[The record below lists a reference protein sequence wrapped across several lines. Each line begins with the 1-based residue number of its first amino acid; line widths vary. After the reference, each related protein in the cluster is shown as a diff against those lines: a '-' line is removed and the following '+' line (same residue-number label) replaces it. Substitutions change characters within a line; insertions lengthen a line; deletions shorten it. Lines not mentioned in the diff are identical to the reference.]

1 MKHVLQVKQWR
12 QTSAS
17 LVCIQSILGLAPQ
30 PKIGRWLM
38 ARWIAFDQETT
49 SLLRSN
55 LAQGTKIDTLRRGP
69 VDYALAKPGSVVA
82 VLPAQGNNDLGIA
95 VFRPVRPAV
104 AQPPAQ
110 QHPAVAAQPP
120 RAAVTPQPKN
130 LATRNFAATRAG
142 GFLGLTDE
150 PAFEEEEEPQEKTGW
165 WRRFWEE

>member
-1 MKHVLQVKQWR
+1 
-12 QTSAS
+12 
-17 LVCIQSILGLAPQ
+17 
-30 PKIGRWLM
+30 M

-55 LAQGTKIDTLRRGP
+55 LAQGTKIDMLRRGP
-69 VDYALAKPGSVVA
+69 VDYALAKPGAVVA

-95 VFRPVRPAV
+95 VFRPVRPVV
-104 AQPPAQ
+104 AQPPVQ
-110 QHPAVAAQPP
+110 AQPP
-120 RAAVTPQPKN
+120 RAAVTPPSKN
-130 LATRNFAATRAG
+130 FATRNFAATRAG

>member
-1 MKHVLQVKQWR
+1 
-12 QTSAS
+12 
-17 LVCIQSILGLAPQ
+17 
-30 PKIGRWLM
+30 M

-55 LAQGTKIDTLRRGP
+55 LTQGTKIDTLRRGP
-69 VDYALAKPGSVVA
+69 VDYALAKPGAVVA

-95 VFRPVRPAV
+95 VFRPVRPVV
-104 AQPPAQ
+104 AQPPVQVQA
-110 QHPAVAAQPP
+110 P
-120 RAAVTPQPKN
+120 RAAVTPPTKN

-150 PAFEEEEEPQEKTGW
+150 PASEEEEVQEKTGW